1 MNKWFWVGKFI
12 IVIAAALALGEVL
25 GSLALFKSAT
35 LGTAKVTAGS
45 LVRFIAQAGAL
56 VLLFMLGQRLTQQI
70 RALGNG
76 VARLADPVLA
86 LVTLVISVSAYVVLI
101 SFSAPFLGDTIR
113 TILDWTFIL
122 GILAAAV
129 WLVWTLFQ
137 NSEAVMEAIGKY
149 ARSKKGNPGSTQS
162 G

>member
-1 MNKWFWVGKFI
+1 MNKWMWIGKFL

-25 GSLALFKSAT
+25 GSLTLFKSAT

-56 VLLFMLGQRLTQQI
+56 VLAWMLGQRLTLQL
-70 RALGNG
+70 RALDGG
-76 VARLADPVLA
+76 MARLADPVLA
-86 LVTLVISVSAYVVLI
+86 LITLIITVSAYLVLI
-101 SFSAPFLGDTIR
+101 NFSAPFLGDTIR
-113 TILDWTFIL
+113 TILDWSFIL

-137 NSEAVMEAIGKY
+137 NSEAVMEAIG
-149 ARSKKGNPGSTQS
+149 RSGRPKPG
-162 G
+162 

>member
-1 MNKWFWVGKFI
+1 MNKWMWIGKFL

-35 LGTAKVTAGS
+35 LGTANVTAGS

-56 VLLFMLGQRLTQQI
+56 VLTWMLGERLAQQI
-70 RALGNG
+70 RALDSGL
-76 VARLADPVLA
+76 ARLADPVLA
-86 LVTLVISVSAYVVLI
+86 LVTLIITVSAYVVLI

-129 WLVWTLFQ
+129 WLVWELFQ
-137 NSEAVMEAIGKY
+137 NSEAVMEAIGKS
-149 ARSKKGNPGSTQS
+149 RRTKTE
-162 G
+162 

>member
-1 MNKWFWVGKFI
+1 MKNWIWVGKYL
-12 IVIAAALALGEVL
+12 IVIAAVLALGEVL
-25 GSLALFKSAT
+25 GSLTLFKSAT

-56 VLLFMLGQRLTQQI
+56 VLTYMLGLRLTQQI
-70 RALGNG
+70 RALDGG
-76 VARLADPVLA
+76 MARLADPVLA
-86 LVTLVISVSAYVVLI
+86 LITLIVAASAYVVLI
-101 SFSAPFLGDTIR
+101 SFSAPLLGEVSR

-137 NSEAVMEAIGKY
+137 NSEAVMEAIGKS
-149 ARSKKGNPGSTQS
+149 RRPKTP
-162 G
+162 

>member
-1 MNKWFWVGKFI
+1 MNKWFWMAKYI

-25 GSLALFKSAT
+25 SSLALFKSAR

-70 RALGNG
+70 RALGDA

-86 LVTLVISVSAYVVLI
+86 LVTLIITVSAYVVLV
-101 SFSAPFLGDTIR
+101 SFSAPFLGETIR

-149 ARSKKGNPGSTQS
+149 VRSKKSNPGST
-162 G
+162 

>member
-1 MNKWFWVGKFI
+1 MNKWTWIGKFI

-25 GSLALFKSAT
+25 GSLALFKTAT

-45 LVRFIAQAGAL
+45 LVRFIAQSGAL
-56 VLLFMLGQRLTQQI
+56 VLTWMLGQRLTEQL
-70 RALGNG
+70 RALGG
-76 VARLADPVLA
+76 GMARLADPVLA
-86 LVTLVISVSAYVVLI
+86 LVTLVITICAYLVLI
-101 SFSAPFLGDTIR
+101 NFSAEFLGDTLR

-137 NSEAVMEAIGKY
+137 NSEAVMDAIGKSV
-149 ARSKKGNPGSTQS
+149 RPKTQ
-162 G
+162 

>member
-1 MNKWFWVGKFI
+1 MNKWTWIGKFL

-35 LGTAKVTAGS
+35 LGTEKVTAAS

-56 VLLFMLGQRLTQQI
+56 VLAWLLGQRLTRQL
-70 RALGNG
+70 RALDGG
-76 VARLADPVLA
+76 LARLADPVLA
-86 LVTLVISVSAYVVLI
+86 LITLIITIGAYLVLI
-101 SFSAPFLGDTIR
+101 SFSAPFLGATIK
-113 TILDWTFIL
+113 TIIDWSFIL

-137 NSEAVMEAIGKY
+137 NSEAVMEAIAKSGRPK
-149 ARSKKGNPGSTQS
+149 PG
-162 G
+162 